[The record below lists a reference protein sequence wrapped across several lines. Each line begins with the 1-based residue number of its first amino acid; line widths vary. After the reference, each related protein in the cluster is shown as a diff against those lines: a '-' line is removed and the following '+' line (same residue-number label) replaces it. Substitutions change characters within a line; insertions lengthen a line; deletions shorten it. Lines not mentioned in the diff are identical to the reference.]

1 MRHRQKRLLFL
12 TTTMMIFTIFIY
24 HHQTQATSISNA
36 ASSSSTIKATV
47 SKLTSTK
54 STTATKKATQLKIA
68 WQKIMATTDSR
79 VEIAVYDKNTNQ
91 TYQLAN
97 VSATTAIKTASI
109 VKVSVLTELLKQNMT
124 GDLTLTSTDEA
135 YAKQMITESNNDATT
150 YLLSQRLG
158 GYTATQAVFDDLHMT
173 HSTANTDAWG
183 YATTTAAD
191 QLKLLN
197 TIYYHANHYL
207 ATNSR
212 TYAKNLMASVDASQD
227 WGISAGATSY
237 QVKNGWLNDTDGTW
251 IINSIGHISATTDRD
266 ADYTIAILTD
276 QNNSESSGIALV
288 EKLAQAT
295 NTILND

>member
-1 MRHRQKRLLFL
+1 
-12 TTTMMIFTIFIY
+12 MMIFTVFIY
-24 HHQTQATSISNA
+24 HHQTQATSTSNTT
-36 ASSSSTIKATV
+36 SSSSTIKATV

-54 STTATKKATQLKIA
+54 STTATKKATQLKTA
-68 WQKIMATTDSR
+68 WQKVMATTDSR
-79 VEIAVYDKNTNQ
+79 VEIAIYDKNTNQ

-97 VSATTAIKTASI
+97 VSTTTAIKTASS

-135 YAKQMITESNNDATT
+135 YAKQMIAESDNDATT

-173 HSTANTDAWG
+173 HSTANADAWG
-183 YATTTAAD
+183 YTTTTATD

-197 TIYYHANHYL
+197 TIYYNANHYL

-212 TYAKNLMASVDASQD
+212 TYAKNLMASVDTSQD

-266 ADYTIAILTD
+266 ADYTIAVLTD
-276 QNNSESSGIALV
+276 QNSSESSGIALV
-288 EKLAQAT
+288 EKLAQET